1 MPLLSPIAG
10 DPQRPTAT
18 GAIERT
24 LAMTTIKAS
33 CPTCGEVELT
43 PADVSLMVCSH
54 APMSYY
60 AFSCPTCTDEVRK
73 PADDHVVSLLVSGG
87 VPAQVWE
94 LPAEVLETKAGPALT
109 YDDLLDFAL
118 ELSSTDLL
126 SAAASSPVRA

>member
-1 MPLLSPIAG
+1 
-10 DPQRPTAT
+10 
-18 GAIERT
+18 
-24 LAMTTIKAS
+24 MTTIKAS

-60 AFSCPTCTDEVRK
+60 AFTCGTCSEEVRK

-94 LPAEVLETKAGPALT
+94 LPAEVLEPKAGPTLS

-118 ELSSTDLL
+118 ELGTTDFLAD
-126 SAAASSPVRA
+126 AAATRVRA